1 MKDKIKIVT
10 VCSMGLGTS
19 ILAKMTVENVLKDTE
34 FNVSLV
40 CADIGSAAGYEADVY
55 ITTKEL
61 FKAFNPPEGVKVVI
75 VTNFLD
81 EEEMRKNLLPVLKEF

>member
-19 ILAKMTVENVLKDTE
+19 ILAKMAIENVIKDTD
-34 FNVSLV
+34 FNVSID
-40 CADIGSAAGYEADVY
+40 CADIGSAAGYDADVY
-55 ITTKEL
+55 VTTKEL
-61 FKAFNPPEGVKVVI
+61 FKAFNPPEGAKVVI

-81 EEEMRKNLLPVLKEF
+81 EEEMKKNLLPVLKEF